1 MEPITII
8 AALALVLV
16 VFFVIKKKDKKK
28 YKDINLPIPDTRRI
42 DWTR

>member
-16 VFFVIKKKDKKK
+16 VFFVIKKKDKKNRYK
-28 YKDINLPIPDTRRI
+28 YNNFCPVKG
-42 DWTR
+42 